1 MIGIADAAPQGHARA
16 TRWPHFTMRYGTA
29 LLVALGAPALVTLLA
44 FTNVRTVVPGLL
56 YVVAIILAT
65 AVGGRIGGLVAV
77 VASAYPFF
85 HYFASRYDREQ
96 VNAEGATALIV
107 FVVAAL
113 FGSEVLGRERAARER
128 AEHAVRES
136 ESALDRATRLQHVAD
151 ALSTAHS
158 PQEVLDAVL
167 TEGVRVAGA
176 RGGLIATLSDDGESL
191 EVIASRGYDLKWIE
205 PFRQFPVHGDFPL
218 SEAVRTGEGVF
229 LRSEAERDE
238 RYPELVGRSQPGY
251 GLVCVPLVGERGTIG
266 GLVFSFSTDQD
277 FPPERRALKI
287 ALGRQAAL
295 ALERARFSA
304 AERSLRERLSFLGEA
319 TALLTSSLELERT
332 LERLTELA
340 VPLRADW
347 CAISMLV
354 EETGEI
360 EQLVVAHQD
369 PERKR
374 WAESMRARS
383 RTIRIDDEFD
393 LTAQVIRTAEPVFL
407 REVPQELLD
416 EAARRDPN
424 AAEALEHISIRSAIT
439 VPLVSGARTFGA
451 LTLVAESR
459 ELEDSEFELAQEL
472 AARAAIAVDNA
483 QLYREAERRAEA
495 ALALAYV
502 GDGVVLLDR
511 DGRVRFWNS
520 AAAAITGVPEA
531 DAVGRHPA
539 EVVPAWEALIRL
551 AELADAATPERARP
565 VTVPIETASGDRWV
579 AVTGVAFDEGV
590 VYALR
595 DVTDEQALERAR
607 SDFVATASHEL
618 RTPLAAVYGAAR
630 TLRRTDIE
638 IPAEQHD
645 RFLDIIVSETE
656 RLTAIVSQIL
666 LAGQLEDGRVDV
678 TTTATDLRSLAES
691 VLDSARLRA
700 PERIGLRL
708 EQDGGSSVA
717 LADEDKLRQV
727 LVNLLDNAIKY
738 SPDGGDVAIELAA
751 GQGRVRLT
759 VRDRGLGIPVAEQER
774 IFEKFYRLDPNMTR
788 GIGGTGLGLYI
799 CRELVRRLDGRIWV
813 EPNGR
818 KGSMFIV
825 EIPAVKQPAQRRVK
839 TAA

>member
-1 MIGIADAAPQGHARA
+1 MIADAAPHGHAKA
-16 TRWPHFTMRYGTA
+16 AGWPHLTMHWVKA
-29 LLVALGAPALVTLLA
+29 LAVALGGPALVTLLA
-44 FTNVRTVVPGLL
+44 FTSVRTVVPGLL

-65 AVGGRIGGLVAV
+65 AVGGRIGGFVAV
-77 VASAYPFF
+77 AASAYPFF
-85 HYFASRYDREQ
+85 HYFASRYDRDQ
-96 VNAEGATALIV
+96 VNAEGATALAI
-107 FVVAAL
+107 FLVAAL
-113 FGSEVLGRERAARER
+113 FGSEVIGRERAARAR
-128 AEHAVRES
+128 AERAVRES
-136 ESALDRATRLQHVAD
+136 ESALDAATRLQNVAD
-151 ALSTAHS
+151 ALATTHT

-167 TEGVRVAGA
+167 TEGVRAAEA
-176 RGGLIATLSDDGESL
+176 RGGLIATLSDDGEWL
-191 EVIASRGYDLKWIE
+191 EVIASRGYDMQFIE
-205 PFRQFPVHGDFPL
+205 PFLRFPVSGNFPL

-229 LRSEAERDE
+229 IRSEAERDE
-238 RYPELVGRSQPGY
+238 RYPELVGRSQPGH

-266 GLVFSFSTDQD
+266 GLVFSFPTDQQ
-277 FPPERRALKI
+277 FPPGRRALKI

-295 ALERARFSA
+295 ALERAQFSA
-304 AERSLRERLSFLGEA
+304 SEQTLRERLSFLSEA
-319 TALLTSSLELERT
+319 TALLTSSLELEHT

-340 VPLRADW
+340 VPLLADW

-374 WAESMRARS
+374 WAEEMREHS

-393 LTAQVIRTAEPVFL
+393 LTARVIRTGEPVFL

-416 EAARRDPN
+416 EAVRRDPN
-424 AAEALEHISIRSAIT
+424 AAKALEEITIRSAIT
-439 VPLVSGARTFGA
+439 VPLRAGDRTFGA

-472 AARAAIAVDNA
+472 GARAAIAVENA
-483 QLYREAERRAEA
+483 RLYRDAERQAEA

-502 GDGVVLLDR
+502 GDGVVLLDH

-520 AAAAITGVPEA
+520 AAAAITGVREA
-531 DAVGRHPA
+531 EAIGRHPT
-539 EVVPAWEALIRL
+539 EVVRAWEELTRL
-551 AELADAATPERARP
+551 AELADAATPERARA

-579 AVTGVAFDEGV
+579 AVTGVAFDEGI

-638 IPAEQHD
+638 MPAEQHD
-645 RFLDIIVSETE
+645 RFLEIIVSETE

-666 LAGQLEDGRVDV
+666 LAGQLEEGRVDV
-678 TTTATDLRSLAES
+678 TTTATDLAPLVES
-691 VLDSARLRA
+691 ALESARLRA
-700 PERIGLRL
+700 PDQIELRL
-708 EQDGGSSVA
+708 GQNGARAVA

-738 SPDGGDVAIELAA
+738 SPDGGEVMVELAR
-751 GQGRVRLT
+751 GHGRVRLT
-759 VRDRGLGIPVAEQER
+759 VRDRGLGIPPGEHER
-774 IFEKFYRLDPNMTR
+774 IFEKFYRLDPALTR
-788 GIGGTGLGLYI
+788 GVGGSGLGLFI
-799 CRELVRRLDGRIWV
+799 SRELVSRMG
-813 EPNGR
+813 
-818 KGSMFIV
+818 GSLTVRSQPGEGAVFV
-825 EIPAVKQPAQRRVK
+825 VDLPAA
-839 TAA
+839 

>member
-1 MIGIADAAPQGHARA
+1 VIADAAPHGHAKA
-16 TRWPHFTMRYGTA
+16 ARWPQSPMHWGRAMA
-29 LLVALGAPALVTLLA
+29 VALGAPALVTLLA
-44 FTNVRTVVPGLL
+44 FTSVRTVVPGLL

-77 VASAYPFF
+77 AASAYPFF
-85 HYFASRYDREQ
+85 HYFASRYDRNQ
-96 VNAEGATALIV
+96 LNAEGATALAV
-107 FVVAAL
+107 FLVAAL
-113 FGSEVLGRERAARER
+113 FGSEVLRRERVARER
-128 AEHAVRES
+128 AERAVRES
-136 ESALDRATRLQHVAD
+136 ESALDAAARLQNVAD
-151 ALSTAHS
+151 ALSTVHT

-167 TEGVRVAGA
+167 TEGVRAAEA
-176 RGGLIATLSDDGESL
+176 RGGLIATLSDDGEWL
-191 EVIASRGYDLKWIE
+191 EVIASRGYDLRFIE
-205 PFRQFPVHGDFPL
+205 PFRRFPVSGNFPL

-229 LRSEAERDE
+229 IRSEAERDE
-238 RYPELVGRSQPGY
+238 RYPELIGRSQPGH
-251 GLVCVPLVGERGTIG
+251 GLVCVPLVGERRTIG
-266 GLVFSFSTDQD
+266 GLVFSFATDQE
-277 FPPERRALKI
+277 FSPERRALKI

-304 AERSLRERLSFLGEA
+304 GEQTLRERLAFLGEA
-319 TALLTSSLELERT
+319 TALLTSSLELDRT

-340 VPLRADW
+340 VPLLADW
-347 CAISMLV
+347 CSISMLV

-374 WAESMRARS
+374 WAEAVQERS
-383 RTIRIDDEFD
+383 RTVRIDDEFD
-393 LTAQVIRTAEPVFL
+393 LTAQVIRTGDPVFL

-439 VPLVSGARTFGA
+439 VPLRSGERSFGA

-459 ELEDSEFELAQEL
+459 QLEDSEFDLAQEL
-472 AARAAIAVDNA
+472 AARAAIAVENA
-483 QLYREAERRAEA
+483 RLYREAESRAEA

-511 DGRVRFWNS
+511 DGRVRFWNA
-520 AAAAITGVPEA
+520 AAAAITGVRE
-531 DAVGRHPA
+531 DEAVGRRPA
-539 EVVPAWEALIRL
+539 EVVRAWEELTRL
-551 AELADAATPERARP
+551 AELADAAAPERARP
-565 VTVPIETASGDRWV
+565 VTVPMETASGDRWI

-595 DVTDEQALERAR
+595 DVSDERALERAR

-638 IPAEQHD
+638 IPAEQRD
-645 RFLDIIVSETE
+645 RFLEIIVSETE

-666 LAGQLEDGRVDV
+666 LAGQLEEGRVDV
-678 TTTATDLRSLAES
+678 TTAATDLTPLVES
-691 VLDSARLRA
+691 ALDSARLRT
-700 PERIGLRL
+700 PEQIELRL
-708 EQDGGSSVA
+708 EQNGARPVA

-738 SPDGGDVAIELAA
+738 SPDGGDVVVELAG
-751 GQGRVRLT
+751 GQGRVLLT
-759 VRDRGLGIPVAEQER
+759 VRDRGLGIPPGEQER
-774 IFEKFYRLDPNMTR
+774 IFEKFYRLDPALTR
-788 GIGGTGLGLYI
+788 GVGGSGLGLFI
-799 CRELVRRLDGRIWV
+799 SRELVARMG
-813 EPNGR
+813 
-818 KGSMFIV
+818 GSLTVRSQPGEGAAFV
-825 EIPAVKQPAQRRVK
+825 VDLPAA
-839 TAA
+839 

>member
-1 MIGIADAAPQGHARA
+1 
-16 TRWPHFTMRYGTA
+16 MRYGTA
-29 LLVALGAPALVTLLA
+29 AAVALGAPALVTLLA
-44 FTNVRTVVPGLL
+44 FTGVKTVVPGLL

-77 VASAYPFF
+77 AASAYPFF
-85 HYFASRYDREQ
+85 HFFASRYDRNQ
-96 VNAEGATALIV
+96 LNAEGATALVV
-107 FVVAAL
+107 FIVAAL

-128 AEHAVRES
+128 AERAVRES
-136 ESALDRATRLQHVAD
+136 AAALDVATRLQRLAD
-151 ALSTAHS
+151 ALSTVHT

-167 TEGVRVAGA
+167 TEGVRAAEA
-176 RGGLIATLSDDGESL
+176 RGGLIATLSDDGEWL
-191 EVIASRGYDLKWIE
+191 EVTASRGYDLRFIE
-205 PFRQFPVHGDFPL
+205 PFRRFPVSGNFPL
-218 SEAVRTGEGVF
+218 SEAVRTGEAVF
-229 LRSEAERDE
+229 IRSEAERDA
-238 RYPELVGRSQPGY
+238 RYPELVGRSQPGH
-251 GLVCVPLVGERGTIG
+251 GLVCVPLAGERGPIG
-266 GLVFSFSTDQD
+266 GLVFSFPTDQE
-277 FPPERRALKI
+277 FSPERRALKI

-304 AERSLRERLSFLGEA
+304 AEQTLRERLSFLGEA
-319 TALLTSSLELERT
+319 TALLTSSLELDRT
-332 LERLTELA
+332 LERLSELA
-340 VPLRADW
+340 VPLLADW
-347 CAISMLV
+347 CAIAMLV

-374 WAESMRARS
+374 WAEEMQARS
-383 RTIRIDDEFD
+383 RTIKIDDESN

-407 REVPQELLD
+407 REVPQKLLD
-416 EAARRDPN
+416 EAVERDPN

-439 VPLVSGARTFGA
+439 VPLRSGEQTFGA
-451 LTLVAESR
+451 LTLVSESR
-459 ELEDSEFELAQEL
+459 ELHDSEFELAQEL

-483 QLYREAERRAEA
+483 RLYREAERRASA
-495 ALALAYV
+495 ALALSYV

-539 EVVPAWEALIRL
+539 EVVPAWEELTRM
-551 AELADAATPERARP
+551 AELADAETPEGARP
-565 VTVPIETASGDRWV
+565 VTVPIETAAGDRWLAV
-579 AVTGVAFDEGV
+579 AGVAFDEGV

-595 DVTDEQALERAR
+595 DVSVEQALERAR

-645 RFLDIIVSETE
+645 RFLEIIVSETE

-666 LAGQLEDGRVDV
+666 LAGQLEEGRVDL
-678 TTTATDLRSLAES
+678 TTAATDLKLLAES
-691 VLDSARLRA
+691 ALDSARLRT
-700 PERIGLRL
+700 PEQIELRL
-708 EQDGGSSVA
+708 EQNGAPAIA

-738 SPDGGDVAIELAA
+738 SPDGGDVTVELA
-751 GQGRVRLT
+751 GGPGRVRLT
-759 VRDRGLGIPVAEQER
+759 VRDGGLGIPAGEQER
-774 IFEKFYRLDPNMTR
+774 IFEKFYRLDPALTR
-788 GIGGTGLGLYI
+788 GVGGSGLGLFI
-799 CRELVRRLDGRIWV
+799 SRELVSRMG
-813 EPNGR
+813 
-818 KGSMFIV
+818 GSLTVRSKPGEGAAFV
-825 EIPAVKQPAQRRVK
+825 VDLPAA
-839 TAA
+839 

>member
-1 MIGIADAAPQGHARA
+1 LIADAAPRHARA
-16 TRWPHFTMRYGTA
+16 SRWWPHLKRQQVTA
-29 LLVALGAPALVTLLA
+29 LAVALGAPALVTLLA
-44 FTNVRTVVPGLL
+44 FTSVRTVVPGLL

-65 AVGGRIGGLVAV
+65 AAGGRVGGLIAVA
-77 VASAYPFF
+77 ASAYPFF
-85 HYFASRYDREQ
+85 HFFASRYDRNQ
-96 VNAEGATALIV
+96 LNAEGATALAV
-107 FVVAAL
+107 FIVAAL

-128 AEHAVRES
+128 AERAVRES
-136 ESALDRATRLQHVAD
+136 ELALGAATRLQNVAD
-151 ALSTAHS
+151 ALATAHT

-167 TEGVRVAGA
+167 TEGVRAAEA
-176 RGGLIATLSDDGESL
+176 RGGLIAKLSDDGEWL
-191 EVIASRGYDLKWIE
+191 EVIASRGYDSRYID
-205 PFRQFPVHGDFPL
+205 PFRRFAVSGNFPL

-229 LRSEAERDE
+229 IRSEAERDE
-238 RYPELVGRSQPGY
+238 RYPELIGRSQPGH
-251 GLVCVPLVGERGTIG
+251 GLVCVPLVGERGPIG
-266 GLVFSFSTDQD
+266 GLVFSFPTDQE

-295 ALERARFSA
+295 ALERAWFSA
-304 AERSLRERLSFLGEA
+304 SEQTLRERLAFLGEA

-340 VPLRADW
+340 VPLLADW
-347 CAISMLV
+347 CTISMLI

-360 EQLVVAHQD
+360 EQVVVAHQD
-369 PERKR
+369 SERRR
-374 WAESMRARS
+374 WAEAMRERS

-393 LTAQVIRTAEPVFL
+393 LTAQVIRTGEPVFL
-407 REVPQELLD
+407 RDVPQELLD
-416 EAARRDPN
+416 EAVRRDPN
-424 AAEALEHISIRSAIT
+424 AAEALEHISIQSAIT
-439 VPLVSGARTFGA
+439 VPLRAGERSFGA

-459 ELEDSEFELAQEL
+459 QLEDSEFDLAQEL
-472 AARAAIAVDNA
+472 AARAAIAVENA
-483 QLYREAERRAEA
+483 RLYREAERRAEA

-520 AAAAITGVPEA
+520 AAAAITGVREA
-531 DAVGRHPA
+531 EAVGRYPA
-539 EVVPAWEALIRL
+539 EVVRAWAELTQL
-551 AELADAATPERARP
+551 AELADADAPERARP

-645 RFLDIIVSETE
+645 RFLEIIVSETE

-666 LAGQLEDGRVDV
+666 LAGQLEEGRVDV
-678 TTTATDLRSLAES
+678 TTAATDLRPLAES
-691 VLDSARLRA
+691 VLDSARLRT
-700 PERIGLRL
+700 PEQIELRL
-708 EQDGGSSVA
+708 EQNGARAVA

-738 SPDGGDVAIELAA
+738 SPDGGDVVVELA
-751 GQGRVRLT
+751 GGHGRVRLT
-759 VRDRGLGIPVAEQER
+759 VRDRGLGIPPGEQER
-774 IFEKFYRLDPNMTR
+774 IFEKFYRLDPALTR
-788 GIGGTGLGLYI
+788 GVGGSGLGLFI
-799 CRELVRRLDGRIWV
+799 SRELVSRMG
-813 EPNGR
+813 
-818 KGSMFIV
+818 GSLGVRSQPGEGAAFVIDL
-825 EIPAVKQPAQRRVK
+825 PAA
-839 TAA
+839 